1 MIYVV
6 PDLMRRS
13 LPALAI
19 RVSFL
24 ADHNSAFATG
34 ARQWPRNTAA
44 VPSRIHVVQTRYEP
58 GLMGDAGKSASRWMQ
73 EMMNRRIERDGG
85 GRERERSKGRLEAR
99 GTKQRDR
106 PGEPGDGLEHRG
118 RSIGDKIRAQRTKH
132 GRRDQSA
139 EREAQGTDRLGKAR
153 GTKHVGRPVS
163 RGSNQVLA
171 TRADAPL
178 NAAQRTQDGEPCH
191 SMRGCVAQRD
201 HAATVEGGLVDAT
214 QMRPG
219 SSNGWTDAA
228 SGDAAPTQNTVGPNC
243 LWPRRFPATAVA
255 VFCYRLWRRQQSWQ
269 P

>member
-1 MIYVV
+1 
-6 PDLMRRS
+6 
-13 LPALAI
+13 
-19 RVSFL
+19 
-24 ADHNSAFATG
+24 
-34 ARQWPRNTAA
+34 
-44 VPSRIHVVQTRYEP
+44 
-58 GLMGDAGKSASRWMQ
+58 
-73 EMMNRRIERDGG
+73 MMNRRIEGDGG

-153 GTKHVGRPVS
+153 GTKHVGRLVS

-243 LWPRRFPATAVA
+243 LWPRRFPATGCGVA
-255 VFCYRLWRRQQSWQ
+255 SKVGSHDSSSSKSEVSCNHRVTLGCHFTVHLLYAAGVRLKQEGTPRRRRHSRELISFVVGYDC
-269 P
+269 

>member
-1 MIYVV
+1 
-6 PDLMRRS
+6 
-13 LPALAI
+13 
-19 RVSFL
+19 
-24 ADHNSAFATG
+24 
-34 ARQWPRNTAA
+34 
-44 VPSRIHVVQTRYEP
+44 
-58 GLMGDAGKSASRWMQ
+58 MGEDES
-73 EMMNRRIERDGG
+73 
-85 GRERERSKGRLEAR
+85 GREARGGLKHGVRSKGIAPGNQEMAWSTGDEAQ
-99 GTKQRDR
+99 GIKS
-106 PGEPGDGLEHRG
+106 EHRG
-118 RSIGDKIRAQRTKH
+118 LSTGRAERTKH

-243 LWPRRFPATAVA
+243 LWPRRFPATGCGVA
-255 VFCYRLWRRQQSWQ
+255 SKVGSHDSSSSKSEVSCNHRVTLGCHFTVHLLYAAGVRLKQEGTPRRRRHSRELISFVVGYDC
-269 P
+269 

>member
-1 MIYVV
+1 
-6 PDLMRRS
+6 
-13 LPALAI
+13 
-19 RVSFL
+19 
-24 ADHNSAFATG
+24 
-34 ARQWPRNTAA
+34 
-44 VPSRIHVVQTRYEP
+44 
-58 GLMGDAGKSASRWMQ
+58 
-73 EMMNRRIERDGG
+73 MMNRRIERDGG

-153 GTKHVGRPVS
+153 GTKHVGRLVS

-243 LWPRRFPATAVA
+243 LWPRRFPATGCGSFLLPAVA
-255 VFCYRLWRRQQSWQ
+255 SPAKLAAMIAAAANQKYHVITELHLAAISLSTFFMQ
-269 P
+269 PE